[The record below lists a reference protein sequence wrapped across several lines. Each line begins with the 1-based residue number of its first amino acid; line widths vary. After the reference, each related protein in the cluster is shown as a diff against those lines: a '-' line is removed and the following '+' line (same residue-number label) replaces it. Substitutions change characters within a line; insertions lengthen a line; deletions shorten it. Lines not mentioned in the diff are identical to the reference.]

1 MRKEKS
7 DSKSDGNNKM
17 QVIVEKDANLT
28 IVQQR
33 KLRRCECSLDQ
44 VGAIFSDIDPCFPR
58 HICS

>member
-17 QVIVEKDANLT
+17 QVEKDASLT

-33 KLRRCECSLDQ
+33 KLRRCECSLYQ
-44 VGAIFSDIDPCFPR
+44 VGAIFSGIDPCFPR